1 MIQQTKEEQESI
13 EEKLD
18 KIHLDLQNIPEI
30 FQTPNIIKYRPQKG
44 YYNSNYNIYRYVNIK
59 DIEIYLTPTTRLE
72 EVNRKYKLAKPLIC
86 YLDPNNEENLE
97 TYLEFL
103 NMLKQLDVNKL
114 GQIEE
119 EQKRFYTQIPYEV
132 KYKDNFMWDIYYSE
146 IEDKYFMLFPTKE
159 TRVETLFYIIKEKI
173 KSQKDKKIYVPINQE
188 EYSYNILK
196 KSEIADLEN
205 YLWLF
210 TKSWP
215 TTYEVQDKNR
225 NKTIQVIGK
234 TPVYEK
240 IKSKYKF
247 TFTSKKEAQEQFKLI
262 KALFILQSH
271 LEQNYTFTTL
281 VNENGSLDFCF
292 NRNRITYHSLPQ
304 FINTEIEKNTEKI
317 KQIQKK
323 NLLITERLLLLEE
336 STQKQKEE
344 YIKKE
349 KQIVTFLECKKSFF
363 GKVSYYFKSKKV
375 KKEEVIEEKQNK
387 EKDKM
392 EIKDIEI
399 EKKDFYTIED
409 LLKVCNMLDEK
420 EKEYKNKEMDIHA
433 LENKKENLEK
443 KIKNATLYI
452 NEIEKHKKSIFEFW
466 KFTSKDEVSLLQE
479 GEEKQQKEKKGKIKK
494 VFSYEDDIEEF
505 GQKMDENQKQKLLP
519 KEMDSIFAI
528 RQDIESFNIVRK
540 EKIQK
545 KEESKVEKSLKQMKE
560 KYERDFEKIKEKDFD
575 IFGSVVE
582 DKTKIKLLNNKK
594 HREIEKDTYKV
605 LNIHP
610 NTTLEEYKDIL
621 KHYLLL
627 LEEAYPK
634 IVTPYDIA
642 IYQTSYKEP
651 LEEKEYQIFHLNPK
665 SALQNIN
672 LEEDTIILNRINVK
686 ENMPLIF
693 YTNSM
698 YYDNINKTLPA
709 GMDIGTEVLID
720 LKQYEMKLISR
731 KDFNMNFIE
740 SEFESKV
747 KTIQV
752 YEYDI
757 EKVGKE

>member
-30 FQTPNIIKYRPQKG
+30 FQKPNIIKYRPQKG
-44 YYNSNYNIYRYVNIK
+44 YYNGNYNIYRYVDIK

-651 LEEKEYQIFHLNPK
+651 LEEKEYQIFRLNPK

>member
-30 FQTPNIIKYRPQKG
+30 FQKPNIIKYRPQKG
-44 YYNSNYNIYRYVNIK
+44 YYNSNYNIYRYVDIK

-594 HREIEKDTYKV
+594 HREIEKDIYKV

>member
-44 YYNSNYNIYRYVNIK
+44 YYNSNYNIYRYVDIK

>member
-1 MIQQTKEEQESI
+1 MVQQTKEEQQTI
-13 EEKLD
+13 EKKLD

-30 FQTPNIIKYRPQKG
+30 FQKPNMIKYRPQKG

-72 EVNRKYKLAKPLIC
+72 EVNQKYKLAKPLIC

-114 GQIEE
+114 EQIEE
-119 EQKRFYTQIPYEV
+119 EQKKFHNQIPYEV

-159 TRVETLFYIIKEKI
+159 TRVETLFYMIKEKI
-173 KSQKDKKIYVPINQE
+173 KSQKEKKIYVPINQE

-210 TKSWP
+210 TESWP
-215 TTYEVQDKNR
+215 TTYEVQDKNK
-225 NKTIQVIGK
+225 NKTIQIIGK

-240 IKSKYKF
+240 IKSQYKF

-281 VNENGSLDFCF
+281 VNENGTLDFCF
-292 NRNRITYHSLPQ
+292 NRNRITYHTLPQ
-304 FINTEIEKNTEKI
+304 FINTEIEKNIEKI
-317 KQIQKK
+317 KQIQEKS
-323 NLLITERLLLLEE
+323 LLMAERLLLLEE

-375 KKEEVIEEKQNK
+375 KKEKVLEEKQNK
-387 EKDKM
+387 EKDKI
-392 EIKDIEI
+392 EIKNIEI

-420 EKEYKNKEMDIHA
+420 EKEYKNKKMDIHA

-479 GEEKQQKEKKGKIKK
+479 GEEKQQEEKKGKIKT
-494 VFSYEDDIEEF
+494 VFAYEDDIEEF

-540 EKIQK
+540 EKIRK

-560 KYERDFEKIKEKDFD
+560 QYERDFEKIKEKDFD

-582 DKTKIKLLNNKK
+582 DKTKIKVLNNKK
-594 HREIEKDTYKV
+594 HREIEKDAYKV
-605 LNIHP
+605 LNIHTD
-610 NTTLEEYKDIL
+610 TTLEEYKDIL

-634 IVTPYDIA
+634 IVTPYDLA
-642 IYQTSYKEP
+642 IYQASYQEP
-651 LEEKEYQIFHLNPK
+651 LEEKKYQIFQLNPK
-665 SALQNIN
+665 DALQNID
-672 LEEDTIILNRINVK
+672 LKEDTIILNRINVK

-693 YTNSM
+693 YTNIM

-709 GMDIGTEVLID
+709 GMDVATEVLID
-720 LKQYEMKLISR
+720 LKQYEMKLVSR

-740 SEFESKV
+740 NEFESKV
-747 KTIQV
+747 KMIQV

-757 EKVGKE
+757 EKI